1 METDILKPDTGVL
14 SIERPLHASSKGS
27 STSDRPES
35 SGLATPEFTREPYA
49 EPVSEGEEDE
59 EMDLA
64 TAKDEGKIT
73 GLTGP
78 EVAAAVAFREKAL
91 KERAH
96 DNVASSPPRGS
107 QNGVRTRNA
116 AHTSHDSDAE
126 DDEDEEGSEG
136 ETDSGMEEITGK
148 GKGKEKAVPA
158 KKKTAPRKSKAK
170 ADEKGKEKEDQGEDK
185 MDVDGDS
192 SKLAGSP
199 EAKSLPA
206 AVTTPTSAPP
216 KRRGRPPKRRL
227 EEQPTEDGTESTGT
241 VTPAPKRRG
250 RPPKSKPLIED
261 SDVETRVTGP
271 PSSSPTRGGKR
282 TPRSD
287 SLNSG
292 RKIGN
297 VGRIAAEFDKRSTGV
312 KRTPKSRLGVAVT
325 AGDDAD
331 VEMTDDQQKKKRKV
345 AS

>member
-1 METDILKPDTGVL
+1 
-14 SIERPLHASSKGS
+14 
-27 STSDRPES
+27 
-35 SGLATPEFTREPYA
+35 
-49 EPVSEGEEDE
+49 
-59 EMDLA
+59 
-64 TAKDEGKIT
+64 
-73 GLTGP
+73 
-78 EVAAAVAFREKAL
+78 
-91 KERAH
+91 
-96 DNVASSPPRGS
+96 
-107 QNGVRTRNA
+107 
-116 AHTSHDSDAE
+116 
-126 DDEDEEGSEG
+126 
-136 ETDSGMEEITGK
+136 
-148 GKGKEKAVPA
+148 
-158 KKKTAPRKSKAK
+158 
-170 ADEKGKEKEDQGEDK
+170 
-185 MDVDGDS
+185 MDVDGES

-261 SDVETRVTGP
+261 SDVEARVTGH

-292 RKIGN
+292 RKTGN